1 VVQRTLIRSALALL
15 LARPQLLEEVA
26 VPARIETLD
35 KPGADI
41 LRRMIELIRKR
52 PQITTSELM
61 DGFAGTPAH
70 AALIK
75 LSLAELPGDEV
86 AWRDDLESALA
97 RMVVQADADRR
108 QLLMHKQKAGEA
120 LSSDEKAELRALLA
134 RRSG

>member
-1 VVQRTLIRSALALL
+1 
-15 LARPQLLEEVA
+15 
-26 VPARIETLD
+26 
-35 KPGADI
+35 
-41 LRRMIELIRKR
+41 
-52 PQITTSELM
+52 M

-97 RMVVQADADRR
+97 RMVTQADADRR
-108 QLLMHKQKAGEA
+108 QLLMNKQKSGEA

-134 RRSG
+134 RRTG